1 MDQELLKASEVADR
15 LGIHVRTVWKWTAE
29 GELPA
34 PFRLGR
40 ITRWR
45 RRDVDA
51 YLNVRQCRVPPRQPA

>member
-1 MDQELLKASEVADR
+1 MTKDLLKASEVAQR
-15 LGIHVRTVWKWTAE
+15 LGIGVRTVWKWTAL

-45 RRDVDA
+45 RRDIHR
-51 YLNVRQCRVPPRQPA
+51 YLAARRGRAPRRPA